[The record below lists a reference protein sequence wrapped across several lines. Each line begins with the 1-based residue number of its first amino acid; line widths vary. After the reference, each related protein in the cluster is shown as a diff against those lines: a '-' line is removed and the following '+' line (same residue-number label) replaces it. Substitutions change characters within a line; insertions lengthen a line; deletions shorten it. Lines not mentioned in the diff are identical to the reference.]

1 MEMYKDT
8 IERSEHKYS
17 HVTIQNGSEQD
28 SPNVN
33 GSPGVRKE
41 SIEIKMDHWQASR
54 CLSPKSPKNP

>member
-1 MEMYKDT
+1 MCKCMEMYKDT

-33 GSPGVRKE
+33 GSPGVCME
-41 SIEIKMDHWQASR
+41 GIEIKMYQ
-54 CLSPKSPKNP
+54 CV

>member
-1 MEMYKDT
+1 MCKRMEMYKDT
-8 IERSEHKYS
+8 VERSKHKYS

-41 SIEIKMDHWQASR
+41 SIEIKMYQCVSNHGSR
-54 CLSPKSPKNP
+54 